1 MPALSRLSWVAG
13 LLVPGALVTPQQALA
28 AEPAPGAELDAKTL
42 AQFRRLDREP
52 GDAAQVSAALFFGR
66 GLRFNNPYR
75 LRTQLG
81 DTAESMSLTATY
93 LDASVAMGFGPADGA
108 HHGAAVHLSVAL
120 EGISQQ
126 AISASYVLGYRG
138 AEPFGVYGRAG
149 PSVLLSPD
157 PNLGGELAA
166 GAAYF
171 FTGVLG
177 LTAELVGN
185 LYYGAGTYTATY
197 TAYPILSAQLGII
210 ADLEV
215 LP

>member
-1 MPALSRLSWVAG
+1 MRALRRAPAILGLAALGVAG
-13 LLVPGALVTPQQALA
+13 LAGA
-28 AEPAPGAELDAKTL
+28 AEPVASDDAEAATL
-42 AQFRRLDREP
+42 AQFHRLDYTP
-52 GDAAQVSAALFFGR
+52 GGTAQLSAALFFGR

-75 LRTQLG
+75 LRTELG
-81 DTAESMSLTATY
+81 SDAESMSLTATY
-93 LDASVAMGFGPADGA
+93 LDASIAMGFGPADGL
-108 HHGAAVHLSVAL
+108 HHGAAVHLSFAL
-120 EGISQQ
+120 EGVAQQ

-138 AEPFGVYGRAG
+138 AAPWWVYGRLG
-149 PSVLLSPD
+149 PSLLVAPD

-177 LTAELVGN
+177 VTGELVGN
-185 LYYGAGTYTATY
+185 LFYGAGTYTGSY
-197 TAYPILSAQLGII
+197 TAYPIVSGQLGII